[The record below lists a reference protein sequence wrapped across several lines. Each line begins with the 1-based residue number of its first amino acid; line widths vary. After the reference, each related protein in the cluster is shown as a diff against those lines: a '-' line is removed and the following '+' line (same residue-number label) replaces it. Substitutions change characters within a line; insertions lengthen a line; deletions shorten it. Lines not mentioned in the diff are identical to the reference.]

1 MIYGTS
7 MNPGDLVIVNDDTW
21 LYGGES
27 YLEFIIKTTIKKGTL
42 GFILDIQEH
51 KDPLDDQLS
60 VRYTR
65 VSFPGWIGW
74 VHSEYIGVV
83 R

>member
-1 MIYGTS
+1 MK
-7 MNPGDLVIVNDDTW
+7 PGDLVLVNDDTW

-60 VRYTR
+60 VR
-65 VSFPGWIGW
+65 
-74 VHSEYIGVV
+74 
-83 R
+83 